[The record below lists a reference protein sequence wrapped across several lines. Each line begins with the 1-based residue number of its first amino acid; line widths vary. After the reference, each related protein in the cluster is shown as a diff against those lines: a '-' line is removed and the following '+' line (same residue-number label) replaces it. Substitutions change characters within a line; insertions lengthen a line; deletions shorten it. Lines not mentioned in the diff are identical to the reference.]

1 MFGEEKNMFPL
12 NNPGIIETKINDMT
26 DQNTSKYK
34 GV

>member
-1 MFGEEKNMFPL
+1 MFGEEKNIFPL
-12 NNPGIIETKINDMT
+12 NNPDIIETKISDMR